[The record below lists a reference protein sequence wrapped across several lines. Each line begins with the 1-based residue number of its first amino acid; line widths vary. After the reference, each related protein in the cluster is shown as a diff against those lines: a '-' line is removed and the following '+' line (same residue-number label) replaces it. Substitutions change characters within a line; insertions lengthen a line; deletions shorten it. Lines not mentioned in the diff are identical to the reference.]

1 MGINAEYM
9 GSLKSATITR
19 KRSTRNH
26 KRDKNVNTKLKQ
38 NKTPVSTFLTCL
50 KSKRDTPST
59 QPFFVIYNHP
69 TQSIPENILKKFEYT
84 DKLATSHA
92 PDILENVRFVLNSVS
107 IDLVESLIP
116 RKSCILAFQ
125 RDVSGMNLL
134 DHLDNLSI
142 TINVD
147 RFIRRTAKT
156 TSSVVITK
164 NKNRQKLKPRKS

>member
-9 GSLKSATITR
+9 GSLKSATMGR

-26 KRDKNVNTKLKQ
+26 KRDKNVSSKLKQ
-38 NKTPVSTFLTCL
+38 NNTPVSTFLTCL

-84 DKLATSHA
+84 DKLATSP
-92 PDILENVRFVLNSVS
+92 PDILENVRFVLDSVS

-125 RDVSGMNLL
+125 RDASGMKLL

-142 TINVD
+142 TSNVD
-147 RFIRRTAKT
+147 RFIRRTAKKL
-156 TSSVVITK
+156 SGHHEKTK
-164 NKNRQKLKPRKS
+164 VDEN

>member
-1 MGINAEYM
+1 M
-9 GSLKSATITR
+9 GSLKSAIMTR
-19 KRSTRNH
+19 KRSTRNN
-26 KRDKNVNTKLKQ
+26 KRNGNINSKLKQ

-69 TQSIPENILKKFEYT
+69 TQTIPEAVLKKFKYT

-92 PDILENVRFVLNSVS
+92 PDILENVRFVLDSAS

-125 RDVSGMNLL
+125 RDASGMKLL
-134 DHLDNLSI
+134 DHMDNLGI
-142 TINVD
+142 TSNV
-147 RFIRRTAKT
+147 
-156 TSSVVITK
+156 
-164 NKNRQKLKPRKS
+164 

>member
-9 GSLKSATITR
+9 GSLKSATTTR

-26 KRDKNVNTKLKQ
+26 KRDKNVNSKLKQ

-69 TQSIPENILKKFEYT
+69 TQSIPKNILKKFEYT

-92 PDILENVRFVLNSVS
+92 PDILENVRFVLDSVL

-125 RDVSGMNLL
+125 RDPSGMKLL

-142 TINVD
+142 TSNVD
-147 RFIRRTAKT
+147 RFIRRTAKKL
-156 TSSVVITK
+156 SGHHEKTK
-164 NKNRQKLKPRKS
+164 VDEN